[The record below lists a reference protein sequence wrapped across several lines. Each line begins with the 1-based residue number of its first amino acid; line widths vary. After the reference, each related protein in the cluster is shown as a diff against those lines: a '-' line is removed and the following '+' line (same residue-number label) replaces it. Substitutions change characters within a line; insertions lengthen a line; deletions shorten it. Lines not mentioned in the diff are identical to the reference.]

1 MSFIQKAYMGWI
13 AIVIFVADQWS
24 KYIVLEKMPV
34 GQEVIVIDGFFKWVH
49 WENTGAAWSL
59 FSGNSEVLAIISL
72 VAMMALFI
80 FRRHFD
86 GNTTMGKIALGLLFG
101 GILGNLYDR
110 LHPERG
116 HVIDFIYFYV
126 QRRSGGESGF
136 PAFNIADSA
145 ICISVGLLLIISWRE
160 DIQERMRR
168 PAPEAESPS
177 SSTT

>member
-1 MSFIQKAYMGWI
+1 MGWI
-13 AIVIFVADQWS
+13 AVLIFLADQGTKS
-24 KYIVLEKMPV
+24 IVVRSLLV
-34 GQEVIVIDGFFKWVH
+34 GEERVVLDGFFKWVH

-59 FSGNSEVLAIISL
+59 FTGKSELLAIVSL
-72 VAMMALFI
+72 IAMMALFI

-110 LHPERG
+110 LHPDRG

-126 QRRSGGESGF
+126 YRRSGGESGF

-145 ICISVGLLLIISWRE
+145 ICVAVGLLLVISWRE
-160 DIQERMRR
+160 DLYSGSPKET
-168 PAPEAESPS
+168 PAEAS
-177 SSTT
+177 S